1 MNVDPGRPGPLE
13 RARHL
18 VALIGEILTIAV
30 AARSLYDDRRPA
42 TMERPIRLQ
51 EDRCAATR

>member
-1 MNVDPGRPGPLE
+1 MNVDPGRPAHLE

-18 VALIGEILTIAV
+18 VALIGEILTIAA
-30 AARSLYDDRRPA
+30 AARSLYNDRRPA
-42 TMERPIRLQ
+42 TMEGPRRHQ